1 MASTTERRSFK
12 QKKSFGSRVKD
23 VKEVKE
29 KYPDKIPVIIERY
42 NREKNL
48 PILEQTK
55 FLIPSEFT
63 MCDLVRCIRRR
74 MNLHPNQSFFFL
86 VNDRALVS
94 NSATVAEVYER
105 EQDADGFLY
114 IVYASQE
121 MFG

>member
-1 MASTTERRSFK
+1 MAEPRGFK
-12 QKKSFGSRVKD
+12 QRRTFGSRVKD
-23 VKEVKE
+23 AQTVKE
-29 KYPDKIPVIIERY
+29 KYPDKIPMIIERY
-42 NREKNL
+42 GREKNL
-48 PILEQTK
+48 PTLEQTK
-55 FLIPSEFT
+55 FLIPAEFT

-105 EQDADGFLY
+105 EKDDDGFLY
-114 IVYASQE
+114 VVYASQE